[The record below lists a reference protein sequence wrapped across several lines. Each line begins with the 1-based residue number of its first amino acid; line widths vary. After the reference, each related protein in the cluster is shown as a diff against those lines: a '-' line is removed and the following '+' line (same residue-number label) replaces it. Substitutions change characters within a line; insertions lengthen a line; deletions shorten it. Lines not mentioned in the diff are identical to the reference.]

1 MNIDYRLVIK
11 MLTLLILTIR
21 MACHGMFVT
30 FKIPFLIR
38 EASTP
43 TTIGILL
50 FANVHVYNDDGAYIL
65 EGAQNA

>member
-1 MNIDYRLVIK
+1 MI
-11 MLTLLILTIR
+11 MLSLWKLAIGI
-21 MACHGMFVT
+21 ACHGMFVT

-50 FANVHVYNDDGAYIL
+50 FANVHVYDDDGAYLL
-65 EGAQNA
+65 EGA